1 MISIIIPIYNAEKW
15 LNDCLNS
22 IAQQS
27 CDDFEVLMV
36 DDGSK
41 DGSAAICKQHVE
53 RDKRFKYFY
62 QQNAGVS
69 VARNTGL
76 DYATGDWV
84 CFVDSD
90 DMIDKHH
97 LREMLKCS
105 DQADTVWCGFSTE
118 LEGLGRKNNES
129 EITKEDLIKDIIF
142 EKGKKPQL
150 WSLLYRRNIISEHNI
165 LFTPGCVRNED
176 YEFFMKYLS
185 FCQKPVVNNGYVG
198 YYYRQNPQS
207 VMHQKRSLE
216 SVIMSIEA
224 SSRVGDAVQQ
234 IGIIP
239 NRCWLTAFSVTGSL
253 YIMSRENNLTVYEY
267 LHNDYPVREYINRS
281 LKSGS
286 TRIKC
291 VALLYTLLGPKV
303 FYKLIS
309 KI

>member
-15 LNDCLNS
+15 LNDCLYS

-27 CDDFEVLMV
+27 YEDFEVLMV

-76 DYATGDWV
+76 DNATGDWV

-118 LEGLGRKNNES
+118 EDGLGKKSNES
-129 EITKEDLIKDIIF
+129 EITKEDLIRDIIF

-150 WSLLYRRNIISEHNI
+150 WSLLYRRNIIEKNK
-165 LFTPGCVRNED
+165 LRFTPGCVRNED
-176 YEFFMKYLS
+176 YEFFMKYLT
-185 FCQKPVVNNGYVG
+185 FCERPIVRNGYVG

-207 VMHQKRSLE
+207 VMHQRRSKN
-216 SVIMSIEA
+216 SVLMSIA
-224 SSRVGDAVQQ
+224 AATNVGHAVQR
-234 IGIIP
+234 IGIIS
-239 NRCWLTAFSVTGSL
+239 NKDMLTSYTVTGFL
-253 YIMSRENNLTVYEY
+253 YNMSREKNREVYDL
-267 LHNDYPVREYINRS
+267 LHERYPIKSCVKESLRTGGLRAKCAALAYIIAGRK
-281 LKSGS
+281 L
-286 TRIKC
+286 
-291 VALLYTLLGPKV
+291 
-303 FYKLIS
+303 FYKLLS
-309 KI
+309 SL